1 MAKVVH
7 RCAEKVV
14 GKDQIVVPKKT
25 MGGEDF
31 AFYLQKSKGCFFA
44 LGVGREGAAPVHN
57 PKFDFNEDVL
67 LLGMET
73 HCRIGLEL
81 LKHG

>member
-1 MAKVVH
+1 
-7 RCAEKVV
+7 V
-14 GKDQIVVPKKT
+14 GEAQVVVPKKT

-44 LGVGREGAAPVHN
+44 LGVGREVVVPVHN

-67 LLGMET
+67 LLGMEN
-73 HCRIGLEL
+73 HCQIGLEL